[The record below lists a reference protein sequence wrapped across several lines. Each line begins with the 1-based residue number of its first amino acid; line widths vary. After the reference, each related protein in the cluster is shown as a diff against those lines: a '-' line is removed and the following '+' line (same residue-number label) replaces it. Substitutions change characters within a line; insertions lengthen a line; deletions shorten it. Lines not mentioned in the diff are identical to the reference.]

1 MLVNSR
7 CIDSLRELIQI
18 AREIDRRNPS
28 ICRFTSERT
37 LYIGTKTFAHV
48 EEAKGIPLAEN
59 LMHLAGVAK
68 IQLIGHLLVV
78 TRTEDREWPDLAREI
93 EAILT
98 GYLISDQ
105 VLTREEVQEQ
115 MMLIGKNTKEKIQYL
130 FDTQINPGVAEHG
143 GAVQIVDIRDRNLY
157 LRLHGG
163 CQGCGAAD
171 FTLRQNIETIVRRA
185 VPEIDQIIDLT
196 NHSAGTNPYYQG
208 SDSRMPS
215 LN

>member
-1 MLVNSR
+1 MR
-7 CIDSLRELIQI
+7 EHIQITREL
-18 AREIDRRNPS
+18 DRRNPS

-37 LYIGTKTFAHV
+37 LYIGTKTFTHV
-48 EEAKGIPLAEN
+48 EEAKGIPLAET
-59 LMHLAGVAK
+59 LVHLPGVAK

-78 TRTEDREWPDLAREI
+78 TRNEDREWPDLARKI

-98 GYLISDQ
+98 AYLNSDQ
-105 VLTREEVQEQ
+105 SLTPEDVQEQ

-143 GAVQIVDIRDRNLY
+143 GAVRIVDIRGRNLY
-157 LRLHGG
+157 LKLHGG

-171 FTLRQNIETIVRRA
+171 VTLRQNIETIVRRA

-196 NHSAGTNPYYQG
+196 NHRAGNNPYYRG
-208 SDSRMPS
+208 PDSRMPS

>member
-1 MLVNSR
+1 
-7 CIDSLRELIQI
+7 
-18 AREIDRRNPS
+18 
-28 ICRFTSERT
+28 
-37 LYIGTKTFAHV
+37 
-48 EEAKGIPLAEN
+48 
-59 LMHLAGVAK
+59 MHLAGVAR

-78 TRTEDREWPDLAREI
+78 TRTEDHEWPDLAREI

-98 GYLISDQ
+98 AYLISDQ
-105 VLTREEVQEQ
+105 ALTRDEVQEQ

-196 NHSAGTNPYYQG
+196 NHDAGTNPYYQKT
-208 SDSRMPS
+208 DSRMS
-215 LN
+215 AVI